1 MAPSRF
7 VGVAAF
13 VAMLLVSPSVQAQ
26 TQRQPSRRMLSEE
39 STCKVEHS
47 DEEGS
52 MALGAGSS
60 ECAMDP
66 ESEEC
71 QMVVLLQRDFERHVV
86 SSKQGT
92 SEEAKVDEKSS
103 RARDK
108 SLSNSTRTSYYLIEF
123 DNGGKCVTAQ
133 SATAS
138 GETIM
143 IESCDTSNEL
153 QQWTIAVES
162 SKCMFCLYTDSS
174 LCINGDVDNMQ
185 PSSVIVLKSDTA
197 SAFPSSSITRRRGNA
212 MYKIVGGSRR
222 RSARRREMMSMI
234 VTAPGYTGWMIN
246 ARNGKYLW
254 CDEDNLGNGA
264 TDANFRFWKDGDSNS
279 MLDYSELSDLGCWK
293 EAWED
298 W

>member
-39 STCKVEHS
+39 STYKVEHS

-71 QMVVLLQRDFERHVV
+71 QMRVDLLQRDFERHVV

-108 SLSNSTRTSYYLIEF
+108 SLSNSTGTNYYLIEF

-133 SATAS
+133 SATTS
-138 GETIM
+138 GGYLEG
-143 IESCDTSNEL
+143 ESCDKDNEL

-162 SKCMFCLYTDSS
+162 SRCLFCLYTNQN
-174 LCINGDVDNMQ
+174 LCIDGNIDKID
-185 PSSVIVLKSDTA
+185 PSAYVFLSSETLITS
-197 SAFPSSSITRRRGNA
+197 SSSIRRRGNA
-212 MYKIVGGSRR
+212 MYKIIGGSRR
-222 RSARRREMMSMI
+222 RSARRREMLSII
-234 VTAPGYTGWMIN
+234 VTAPAPYTGWMIN
-246 ARNGKYLW
+246 AKSGDLY
-254 CDEDNLGNGA
+254 CDANNYESGG

-279 MLDYSELSDLGCWK
+279 MLDKSELSDLGCYK
-293 EAWED
+293 EAWEE